1 LLRHSRSQRSGKAAA
16 IESPLARRQAIREL
30 MRTTAIATQEQLREL
45 LADRGFEV
53 TQATLSRDL
62 ARLGARHV
70 SRPDGGAV
78 YELEEARVPSPAD
91 PVVALAGIVRT
102 IAENGSLVVVH
113 TQPGA
118 AQAVAR
124 SIDMARFSELLGTLA
139 GDDTIFLAPVR
150 GVTAKRLRG
159 RLAEFLARAMARP

>member
-1 LLRHSRSQRSGKAAA
+1 LSRHSSRKVTR
-16 IESPLARRQAIREL
+16 IESPRARREAIREL
-30 MRTTAIATQEQLREL
+30 VRTTAVATQEQLREL
-45 LADRGFEV
+45 LAEQGFDV

-78 YELEEARVPSPAD
+78 YEMEEARVPSPGD
-91 PVVALAGIVRT
+91 PVVALPGIVRT
-102 IAENGSLVVVH
+102 IADNSSLVVVH

-124 SIDMARFSELLGTLA
+124 SIDMARFEELMGTLA
-139 GDDTIFLAPVR
+139 GDDTIFLAPAR
-150 GVTAKRLRG
+150 GVSARKLRLR
-159 RLAEFLARAMARP
+159 LEAFLSKAMAAP

>member
-1 LLRHSRSQRSGKAAA
+1 MSRLSSRQIPR
-16 IESPLARRQAIREL
+16 IESPRARRQAIREL
-30 MRTTAIATQEQLREL
+30 IRATAVSTQEQLREL
-45 LADRGFEV
+45 LAEQGFEA

-70 SRPDGGAV
+70 TRPDGGAV
-78 YELEEARVPSPAD
+78 YELEEAKVPPPND

-102 IAENGSLVVVH
+102 IAENGSLVVIH

-124 SIDMARFSELLGTLA
+124 SIDMARFEELLGTLA
-139 GDDTIFLAPVR
+139 GDDTIFLAPAR
-150 GVTAKRLRG
+150 GASARKLCSRLK
-159 RLAEFLARAMARP
+159 EFLSKAMEAP

>member
-1 LLRHSRSQRSGKAAA
+1 LLPRSRGERAAKVA
-16 IESPLARRQAIREL
+16 STETPRARRQAIREL
-30 MRTTAIATQEQLREL
+30 VRTTAISTQEQLRGL
-45 LADRGFEV
+45 LADRGFDV

-70 SRPDGGAV
+70 TRPDGGAV
-78 YELEEARVPSPAD
+78 YELEESRVPSPAD
-91 PVVALAGIVRT
+91 PVVALASIVRT
-102 IAENGSLVVVH
+102 VADNGSLVVVH

-150 GVTAKRLRG
+150 GVTSKQLRARLS
-159 RLAEFLARAMARP
+159 EFLARAMAPP